1 MERKEHKSVLEC
13 LKRNRR
19 SDYNDQ
25 NRRGTL
31 PFSDSKKRPPSW
43 SFCSS
48 FGVIGVFFSSP
59 VSCCSC
65 RSLIHSLSLVV
76 LASTLVVAFLPRD
89 LVAFFLFFLFV
100 FFRCYVLGSFLLL
113 IKVTTNLLSFL
124 KKNLMELSCLIWDC

>member
-1 MERKEHKSVLEC
+1 LERKEHKSVLEC

-48 FGVIGVFFSSP
+48 FGVIGVFFLPLLAAVVVVPSF
-59 VSCCSC
+59 
-65 RSLIHSLSLVV
+65 ILSLVV

-89 LVAFFLFFLFV
+89 LVAFFFV
-100 FFRCYVLGSFLLL
+100 FSFCVFSLLC
-113 IKVTTNLLSFL
+113 TWFLSSPNKSYDKSLVFP
-124 KKNLMELSCLIWDC
+124 